1 MLRCCARFFGSVESM
16 LQPFIRPWLGA
27 VLVGLA
33 IGSGRAQPGPD
44 GPLPPCPTT
53 PNCVSSEADP
63 ADRIHFVPP
72 LPLPDGLDPIAALDA
87 FEAIVRAEP
96 RTEVIDR
103 TPLRLQAI
111 DRTRWL
117 RFVDDVEARVD
128 VEARLLHVRSAS
140 RVGGGDMGA
149 NRRRVEAW
157 MDAVAKA
164 WGVAWNAPR

>member
-1 MLRCCARFFGSVESM
+1 MLRCRARIFGNVHTM
-16 LQPFIRPWLGA
+16 RATRMRPWLGA

-33 IGSGRAQPGPD
+33 IGSCRAQPGPD
-44 GPLPPCPTT
+44 GLLPPCPST
-53 PNCVSSEADP
+53 PNCVSSETDP
-63 ADRIHFVPP
+63 ADRLHFVPP

-87 FEAIVRAEP
+87 FEAILRSEP

-103 TPLRLQAI
+103 TPLRLRAT

-140 RVGGGDMGA
+140 RVGAGDMGA

-157 MDAVAKA
+157 LGAVAKA
-164 WGVAWNAPR
+164 WGVAWHAPR